1 MLQIL
6 RSQFLKWQDL
16 LIVVI
21 NISELNMFGFRLDF
35 RKLDKKFSLTPWA
48 SQSSSRIYIYIYF
61 SFTILV
67 VFILLFVVVVV
78 LTSAVVLSITC
89 KHTSCVKLVE
99 VPFKGFNS
107 LKCCTLAL

>member
-35 RKLDKKFSLTPWA
+35 RTVDKKF
-48 SQSSSRIYIYIYF
+48 
-61 SFTILV
+61 
-67 VFILLFVVVVV
+67 
-78 LTSAVVLSITC
+78 
-89 KHTSCVKLVE
+89 H
-99 VPFKGFNS
+99 
-107 LKCCTLAL
+107 